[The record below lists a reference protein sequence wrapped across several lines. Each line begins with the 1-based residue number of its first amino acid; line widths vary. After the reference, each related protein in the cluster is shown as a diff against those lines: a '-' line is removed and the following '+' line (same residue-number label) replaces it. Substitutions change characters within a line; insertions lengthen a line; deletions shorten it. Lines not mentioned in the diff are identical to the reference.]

1 MRSGNAETEWVDAL
15 VDLLEQEGHPKPAR
29 SGVVR
34 LALLWLQEA
43 VAGRRRAEIFKF
55 CVNRERGRL
64 LGLLGG
70 TGERSSVRPRCQ
82 PASRARGPG
91 VTRRVLQASSFINR
105 EPHEVVGR
113 ERAFLRVIRKQLH
126 SLTIL
131 KRRQHLR
138 HLIEHTRRERTRP

>member
-55 CVNRERGRL
+55 CVNRERVAD
-64 LGLLGG
+64 
-70 TGERSSVRPRCQ
+70 SACS
-82 PASRARGPG
+82 AA
-91 VTRRVLQASSFINR
+91 QAS
-105 EPHEVVGR
+105 GR
-113 ERAFLRVIRKQLH
+113 PSARDVSLRHERAGRA
-126 SLTIL
+126 
-131 KRRQHLR
+131 
-138 HLIEHTRRERTRP
+138 